1 MTLRCTTLALLVL
14 YVLLTIYPI
23 VSIAVGV
30 APSRFLTPVSTLAG
44 FTFAL
49 LHAGQREGWTRA
61 LRLLALVFAVSLLFE
76 SVGVATGL
84 VYGPY
89 HYTNRLGPLFHGL
102 YLFFERLTML
112 RGPWRLPDEWPKW
125 RQVFS
130 ALVVFGLAALAR
142 IPFRMDLV
150 TGWHFLARMLS
161 PHAWTLPHLWLVQA
175 GQYRDQGCDFLER
188 VCIPRYAC
196 APDTQPRIL
205 AGLEAVPA

>member
-1 MTLRCTTLALLVL
+1 M
-14 YVLLTIYPI
+14 
-23 VSIAVGV
+23 

-61 LRLLALVFAVSLLFE
+61 LRLLALVLAVSLLFE

-196 APDTQPRIL
+196 APDTHTRIL